1 MNDEAVLVGDIG
13 GTNCRF
19 ALAEKNS
26 LGTIELHHSLRYPV
40 RDYDVFEDAL
50 KAYLSAIEMPSPR
63 RVSFALAGP
72 KIDDTIAMTNTP
84 WIVSESRL
92 KSEFDLEAAI
102 LTNDFVAMANG
113 ARIIPDDSF
122 QTVID
127 GKVNYNKPV
136 AVLGPGTGLGLS
148 CILPGRPVTI
158 LPTEGG
164 HREFSPHNSIEF
176 EIKNILS
183 RDLDY
188 VSCES
193 LLSGPGMYR
202 LYKALCEIEGQDVI
216 CTKEDEIVAAGEANP
231 LSVAR
236 RTVIVFN
243 NMLGSFAGDTALTL
257 GAFGGVVL
265 GGGVSKHIGPYIAE
279 SDFTAR
285 FQSKGNGSEFM
296 ENVPVR
302 LIRAHFV
309 ALYGAAAQFLDS

>member
-1 MNDEAVLVGDIG
+1 MVKDAVLVGDVG

-40 RDYDVFEDAL
+40 RKFEEFEDAL
-50 KAYLSAIEMPSPR
+50 RAYLSEIDFPAPR
-63 RVSFALAGP
+63 RVSFAFAGP
-72 KIDDTIAMTNTP
+72 KIDDTIEMTNTS
-84 WIVSESRL
+84 WVVSESRL
-92 KSEFDLEAAI
+92 KTEFDLEAAT

-122 QTVID
+122 QTVIE

-148 CILPGRPVTI
+148 CILPGRPVTV

-164 HREFSPHNSIEF
+164 HREFSPHNALEF
-176 EIKNILS
+176 EIKNILA
-183 RDLDY
+183 RDLDF
-188 VSCES
+188 VSCEC
-193 LLSGPGMYR
+193 LLSGPGLYR
-202 LYKALCEIEGQDVI
+202 LYKALCEIEGEDII

-236 RTVIVFN
+236 RTVIIFN

-265 GGGVSKHIGPYIAE
+265 GGGVSKHISPYIAE
-279 SDFTAR
+279 SDFADR
-285 FQSKGNGSEFM
+285 FRSKGNGSVFL

-302 LIRAHFV
+302 LIRAQFV
-309 ALYGAAAQFLDS
+309 ALYGAAAQFLDT